1 MVPRSKAD
9 ARAGIFRSADRRY
22 ALPAVDPL
30 CLELLR
36 ITDSDLRRREADR
49 VPAPAGVAAESL
61 GVQNAVRRRR
71 RAGDSLPGFHRRR
84 GTRSTKSPV
93 PARADRVAT
102 RLLRRHAL
110 LESARIRMVFRAPAA
125 GVLWGCG
132 ARDCGL

>member
-36 ITDSDLRRREADR
+36 ITDSDLRRREAGR
-49 VPAPAGVAAESL
+49 VPAPAGVAAKPL

-71 RAGDSLPGFHRRR
+71 RAGDTLPGFHRWR
-84 GTRSTKSPV
+84 GTSSTKSLV
-93 PARADRVAT
+93 PTRADRLAAS
-102 RLLRRHAL
+102 LLR
-110 LESARIRMVFRAPAA
+110 
-125 GVLWGCG
+125 
-132 ARDCGL
+132 